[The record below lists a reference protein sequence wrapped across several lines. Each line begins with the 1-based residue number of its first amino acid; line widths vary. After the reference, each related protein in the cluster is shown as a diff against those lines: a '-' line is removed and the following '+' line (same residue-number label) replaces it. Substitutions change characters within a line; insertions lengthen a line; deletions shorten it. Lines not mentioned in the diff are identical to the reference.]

1 MKSLRRKSR
10 SADPSIL
17 KNKAVC
23 IIEDDPD
30 QGAIL
35 RGMLDECKC
44 EVTLFTTGE
53 DALEWLME
61 NAVDVILADVMMPG
75 LDGWELHSRV
85 REAGPNRQTPYIFTT
100 CVISTSQELLMS
112 DVPAKTLSLAKPF
125 SRDKL
130 LKAIARLMD

>member
-1 MKSLRRKSR
+1 MKTLHRKSP

-17 KNKAVC
+17 HKKEVC
-23 IIEDDPD
+23 IVEDDPD
-30 QGAIL
+30 QAAIL
-35 RGMLDECKC
+35 QGMLDNCKC
-44 EVTLFTTGE
+44 EVILFTTGE

-75 LDGWELHSRV
+75 LDGWELHSRI
-85 REAGPNRQTPYIFTT
+85 RERGPNRQTPFIFTT
-100 CVISTSQELLMS
+100 CVISTSQETLMS